1 MDADFHKSI
10 LANQWLIRG
19 MCLVIGITF
28 VIGIFIIHDI
38 ISMFAWEN
46 EVSLIYFSKS
56 VVFIFFSCFILF
68 PLIYLTRFKTLNPEE
83 MTETMTNIIGTLCIL
98 NIILAI
104 LVVIAV
110 NAGVA
115 DYYSTPKD
123 ITTYSSMK
131 ASFLFIPVGGIIL
144 GVTMFI
150 TRYLL
155 GRTVKYVGGK

>member
-1 MDADFHKSI
+1 MNTDYQKSI

-28 VIGIFIIHDI
+28 VIGIFMIHDI

-56 VVFIFFSCFILF
+56 VMFIFFSCFILF
-68 PLIYLTRFKTLNPEE
+68 LLVYLTRSKTLNSEE
-83 MTETMTNIIGTLCIL
+83 MTDTMTNIIGTLCIL

-104 LVVIAV
+104 IVVIAV
-110 NAGVA
+110 NAGVTE
-115 DYYSTPKD
+115 YYSTPKG

>member
-1 MDADFHKSI
+1 MNTDYQKSI

-28 VIGIFIIHDI
+28 VIGIFMIHDI
-38 ISMFAWEN
+38 ISMFAWEL

-56 VVFIFFSCFILF
+56 VMFIFFSCFILF
-68 PLIYLTRFKTLNPEE
+68 LLVYLTRSKTLNSEE
-83 MTETMTNIIGTLCIL
+83 MTDTMTNIIGTLCIL

-104 LVVIAV
+104 IVVIAV
-110 NAGVA
+110 NAGVTE
-115 DYYSTPKD
+115 YYSTPKG

>member
-1 MDADFHKSI
+1 MNTNYQKSI

-56 VVFIFFSCFILF
+56 VMFIFFSCFILF
-68 PLIYLTRFKTLNPEE
+68 LLVYLTRSKTLNSEE
-83 MTETMTNIIGTLCIL
+83 MTDTMTNIIGTLCIL

-104 LVVIAV
+104 IVVIAV
-110 NAGVA
+110 NAGVTE
-115 DYYSTPKD
+115 YYSTPKG

>member
-1 MDADFHKSI
+1 MDAGSHKSI
-10 LANQWLIRG
+10 LANQWFIRG
-19 MCLVIGITF
+19 MCLIIGITF
-28 VIGIFIIHDI
+28 VIGIILILDT
-38 ISMFAWEN
+38 ISKFVWEN
-46 EVSLIYFSKS
+46 EFNLVSLSKS
-56 VVFIFFSCFILF
+56 IIFIFFSYFILF
-68 PLIYLTRFKTLNPEE
+68 SLIYLIRPKTLNPEDA
-83 MTETMTNIIGTLCIL
+83 TETMTNVIGTLCIL

-104 LVVIAV
+104 IVVIAV

-131 ASFLFIPVGGIIL
+131 ASFLFIPIGATIL

>member
-1 MDADFHKSI
+1 MNTDYQKSI

-28 VIGIFIIHDI
+28 VIGIFMIHDI
-38 ISMFAWEN
+38 ISMFAWEL

-56 VVFIFFSCFILF
+56 VMFIFFSCFILF
-68 PLIYLTRFKTLNPEE
+68 LLIYLTRFKTLNPEE

-104 LVVIAV
+104 IVVIAV
-110 NAGVA
+110 NAGVTE
-115 DYYSTPKD
+115 YYSTPKG